1 MRLRKKASA
10 RDSLVCRIGRGLA
23 HGASAFWIAV
33 RCPWRIIPGSPIRTQ
48 DRTPSVSPTG
58 SSHDQARAGCLSKP
72 EGATHTKMYRRKF
85 TTPKS
90 VDQRDPAWLKALA
103 AIWRPAPPEKT
114 ATIAST
120 TAATAGPWETE
131 ASVFTPAQISA
142 ISHCVNACRRGH
154 GARPSP
160 INPLSIR
167 CLRRRVSRYPG
178 RLNDRGEAVTSPPL
192 SASLPRPQKHHRQEE
207 HRCLAKPQRSNSE
220 NSHHNEPPPPEARET
235 QDPFGITHAHSL
247 PRVPIPQLPLRS
259 LLDLGNR
266 NPHPLIASPDH
277 RASRTGVW
285 PPDKLPI
292 GQARRQHP
300 SPA

>member
-192 SASLPRPQKHHRQEE
+192 SA
-207 HRCLAKPQRSNSE
+207 KPCPAPKSTIARRNTDASPNHSDPTARTPTTT
-220 NSHHNEPPPPEARET
+220 SHHHLKPVKPKILSALRMLTVSLVCPFRSFRSDPYLISATETRIPSSPRQITVHREPVY
-235 QDPFGITHAHSL
+235 G
-247 PRVPIPQLPLRS
+247 
-259 LLDLGNR
+259 
-266 NPHPLIASPDH
+266 
-277 RASRTGVW
+277 
-285 PPDKLPI
+285 
-292 GQARRQHP
+292 RQTSCP
-300 SPA
+300 